1 MGIYPSNKVYG
12 IRIYNYINDDF
23 NLIFEKKYDT
33 EMTSEMIHE
42 VKLFYDISIQYLE
55 PIHYKIFT
63 EYSCTHEKDKNN
75 IILMDWFKISYD
87 DFQLIL
93 QNKY

>member
-33 EMTSEMIHE
+33 EMT
-42 VKLFYDISIQYLE
+42 
-55 PIHYKIFT
+55 
-63 EYSCTHEKDKNN
+63 
-75 IILMDWFKISYD
+75 
-87 DFQLIL
+87 
-93 QNKY
+93 